1 MKVQIPGDKYSHIT
15 TKDEMVEAMREPIIS
30 AANAVLDRL
39 IDKVDFLE
47 VTEKTRNLT
56 EEEINQK
63 KTFTTS
69 IKTYQS
75 LVNKLKNKE
84 ELTAID
90 FGLVM
95 LITATTANF
104 MEEQIKLFK
113 DAAAELRRISWKID
127 KLKLAVNKEK
137 ESNIEN

>member
-15 TKDEMVEAMREPIIS
+15 TKAEMVEVMREPIIS
-30 AANAVLDRL
+30 ATNAVLDRL
-39 IDKVDFLE
+39 IDRVDFLE
-47 VTEKTRNLT
+47 VTEKSRSLT

-63 KTFTTS
+63 KSFNTS

-84 ELTAID
+84 ELTPID

-104 MEEQIKLFK
+104 MEEQIKLLK
-113 DAAAELRRISWKID
+113 DAAAELRRISWKIN
-127 KLKLAVNKEK
+127 KLKLSVNKEK
-137 ESNIEN
+137 ESNV

>member
-30 AANAVLDRL
+30 ATNAVLDRL
-39 IDKVDFLE
+39 IDRVDFLE

-75 LVNKLKNKE
+75 LVNKLKDKE

-137 ESNIEN
+137 ESNVEN

>member
-30 AANAVLDRL
+30 ATNAVLDRL
-39 IDKVDFLE
+39 IDRVDFLE

-75 LVNKLKNKE
+75 LVNKLKDKE

-113 DAAAELRRISWKID
+113 DTAAELRRISWKID

-137 ESNIEN
+137 